1 MHTEHQLKSKLRWPK
16 CPKSTKLKLKWNRS
30 NDCSWKWCFYWVITW
45 KLLFRGGINLWWQK
59 STRGGIFLGGWEWAD
74 FQLVG
79 GGGSPS
85 PSRENPAFYWKFP
98 FILIL
103 VFENV
108 IHSPV
113 NLQLEYYDF
122 NPLSG
127 YYFWEDSRVPGIDRA
142 GDQSLP
148 ERVVKPQHIK

>member
-1 MHTEHQLKSKLRWPK
+1 MRMSRF
-16 CPKSTKLKLKWNRS
+16 S
-30 NDCSWKWCFYWVITW
+30 
-45 KLLFRGGINLWWQK
+45 
-59 STRGGIFLGGWEWAD
+59 
-74 FQLVG
+74 VG
-79 GGGSPS
+79 GGGGG
-85 PSRENPAFYWKFP
+85 REKPAFYWKFP

-127 YYFWEDSRVPGIDRA
+127 CYFWEDSRVPGIDRT